1 MRRVLLPHASDHASL
16 QGAGKLVNG
25 ELLAFAAARGYEGL
39 VTVDQQMEHEHRL
52 TDLPL
57 PLLILAF
64 RDVRPTAMIADGR
77 AVRAAVLH
85 LKTHRFVKLD
95 DRGVVTKL
103 HPLDEHPPDS
113 HRPLRGD

>member
-1 MRRVLLPHASDHASL
+1 MRKVLLPHASDHASL
-16 QGAGKLVNG
+16 EGAGELVNG
-25 ELLAFAAARGYEGL
+25 ALLGFAAGRGYDGL

-52 TDLPL
+52 DALPL

-64 RDVRPTAMIADGR
+64 HDVRPPAIVARDH

-95 DRGVVTKL
+95 DRGVVVRL
-103 HPLDEHPPDS
+103 HPLGE
-113 HRPLRGD
+113 RPRRPGG